1 MIIHLATHSAYSLQ
15 EGLPLPSELARAAQA
30 EPDRKQGL
38 RGLIKYGGSG
48 KYEELYNEEK

>member
-30 EPDRKQGL
+30 SGMPALGL
-38 RGLIKYGGSG
+38 TDHRIL
-48 KYEELYNEEK
+48 NERHPSRI

>member
-1 MIIHLATHSAYSLQ
+1 MFIPLATHSASSLQ

-30 EPDRKQGL
+30 EPDRQHGV
-38 RGLIKYGGSG
+38 RVLIQDGGSG